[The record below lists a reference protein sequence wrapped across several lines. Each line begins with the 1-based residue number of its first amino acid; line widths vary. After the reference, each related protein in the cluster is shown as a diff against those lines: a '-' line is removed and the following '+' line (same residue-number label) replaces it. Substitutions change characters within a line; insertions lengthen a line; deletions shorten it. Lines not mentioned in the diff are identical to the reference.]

1 VSAAKAE
8 SWSEDSDLKQVLID
22 ELTGRGGFATG
33 NNIRK
38 IECPECGKREGYSFV
53 DKPFTIH
60 CPRKNE
66 CGVKTSVKALRPD
79 LFTNWS
85 KRYPATAANPN
96 ATAEQYLKSRAL
108 DPSQFEFEQATWRE
122 GNQTFTTIAF
132 KCSWTTRRW
141 HRLVE
146 KTKDKTRWDKGNGP
160 AYQGHAWT
168 TGEIDETKELWIVE
182 GILEALSVQQGLG
195 IQAAAT
201 FSATHIPEK
210 FYEELQPTQ
219 PLVIALNSDAA
230 GISGTHKN
238 LAKLKEL
245 EFTNVKAI
253 QTPRGTDLN
262 DLLFHGDFS
271 EENREETLKRLSWR
285 GKLLLAETIEE
296 YRRAYEQ
303 EYTGKDGFYHGLL
316 EFKGAT
322 YHCSTKVEG
331 RGDDKLTVSVTEKV
345 VDATIKRAFTRIN
358 EERQF
363 NAEHRY
369 FLKVN
374 PIGRPERIIELTA
387 AELVT
392 ANQARIAF
400 KSKADVLLLDT
411 KPEVMNALIT
421 RLERQKAPN
430 VRLVDRLG
438 YDEKSGCYVFGNF
451 LYDPE
456 GKRHQANSEGFF
468 AEHGL
473 VCQTNEDLID
483 RYEQI
488 DLKHVIR
495 LLRRIYGNQ
504 GLMVLAFYVVT
515 LLKHEVLQRNKAF
528 PYQSL
533 SGEKGSG
540 KTTLIDFLNQ
550 AFFQLWQGVSASRSS
565 TYKGLS
571 RMLYHRHS
579 LVVPYNE
586 SNADL
591 IGLDENQLLTG
602 YHGGSLY
609 TRAAQT
615 NDSSVINLPFDASL
629 VFVQNLEPFSIGAVK
644 ERVISL
650 RFKNAAEGGVS
661 DDSRE
666 AIKELNALSTT
677 QRAGIGHRIFSDLKS
692 IQQKIFADLNGLE
705 AYLTN
710 EVESPRVAF
719 THALLMS
726 ACQALLTSADFD
738 FEEIKEM
745 KLAEDMI
752 DLAKKKDRQTGG
764 ENDVANAFFE
774 NFEELRTVGVEKND
788 DRVYLNEKEHYLA
801 DQDHYWIRLSQV
813 ERVMRLVGYNVP
825 PNLSRK
831 LKEADGRFVG
841 QTQRRGWNSN
851 KQERCW
857 QFRREFLDEE
867 SAQSSTLV

>member
-1 VSAAKAE
+1 MSAVQAA
-8 SWSEDSDLKQVLID
+8 SWSEDSDLKQALID
-22 ELTGRGGFATG
+22 ELQQLGGVVTG

-38 IECPECGKREGYSFV
+38 IQCPKCGKCEGYSFE
-53 DKPFTIH
+53 DKPFMIH

-66 CGVKTSVKALRPD
+66 CGAKTILKALRPD

-85 KRYPATAANPN
+85 ERYPATVANPK
-96 ATAEQYLKSRAL
+96 ATAEAYLKSRAL
-108 DPSQFEFEQATWRE
+108 DPSQFEFEQATWLE
-122 GNQTFTTIAF
+122 GNQTFTTVAF
-132 KCSWTTRRW
+132 KCPWTSKRW
-141 HRLVE
+141 HRFLDIPKGIE
-146 KTKDKTRWDKGNGP
+146 GKTRWDKGEGDTYKNR
-160 AYQGHAWT
+160 AWT
-168 TGEIDETKELWIVE
+168 TGEIDETKDLWIVE
-182 GILEALSVQQGLG
+182 GIFEALSVQQGLG

-201 FSATHIPEK
+201 FSASHVPAE
-210 FYEELQPTQ
+210 FYKELKPTQ

-230 GISGTHKN
+230 GIDGTHKN
-238 LAKLKEL
+238 IAKLKEL
-245 EFTNVKAI
+245 GFTNVKVV
-253 QTPRGTDLN
+253 QTPRNADLN
-262 DLLFHGDFS
+262 DLLVHGDFR
-271 EENREETLKRLSWR
+271 EGNREETLKRLSWR

-303 EYTGKDGFYHGLL
+303 EYKGKDGFYHGLL
-316 EFKGAT
+316 EFKGAS

-331 RGDDKLTVSVTEKV
+331 RGEDKVTLSVTEKV

-451 LYDPE
+451 LYDTE

-483 RYEQI
+483 RYEPI
-488 DLKHVIR
+488 DLKQIIR

-515 LLKHEVLQRNKAF
+515 LLKHEVLQRKSAF

-571 RMLYHRHS
+571 RVLYHRHS
-579 LVVPYNE
+579 LVIPYNE
-586 SNADL
+586 SNNNV

-615 NDSSVINLPFDASL
+615 NDSTVINLPFDAGL

-650 RFKNAAEGGVS
+650 RFKNASEGGVS

-666 AIKELNALSTT
+666 AIKELTALSTT
-677 QRAGIGHRIFSDLKS
+677 QRAGIGHRIFSDLKN
-692 IQQKIFADLNGLE
+692 IRQRIFADLDKLE
-705 AYLTN
+705 GYLAG
-710 EVESPRVAF
+710 EVQSPRVAF
-719 THALLMS
+719 THGLLMS
-726 ACQALLTSADFD
+726 ACQALLASADFD
-738 FEEIKEM
+738 LAEIVEM
-745 KLAEDMI
+745 KLAEEMVN
-752 DLAKKKDRQTGG
+752 LAKGKDRQTGG

-774 NFEELRTVGVEKND
+774 NFEELRTVGVERND
-788 DRVYLNEKEHYLA
+788 DRIYLKESEHYLM
-801 DQDHYWIRLSQV
+801 DEQHYWIRLSQV
-813 ERVMRLVGYNVP
+813 ERVMRLVGYNLP
-825 PNLSRK
+825 PNLSGR
-831 LKEADGRFVG
+831 LKEADGRFVKT
-841 QTQRRGWNSN
+841 TQRRGWASN
-851 KQERCW
+851 QQERCW
-857 QFRREFLDEE
+857 QFRREFLDED
-867 SAQSSTLV
+867 SADI